1 MESTTKILEAL
12 GITESDIST
21 LDKTQL
27 LILYRL
33 FESAEQFGMFKDR
46 NRTLELDSND
56 MQQQLRSRLNEMGP
70 L

>member
-1 MESTTKILEAL
+1 MESTTKILDAL
-12 GITESDIST
+12 GITESDISA

-33 FESAEQFGMFKDR
+33 FECAEQFGMFKDR
-46 NRTLELDSND
+46 NRTLELASND